1 MIFCKKYGLS
11 TATAA
16 QSEKIEKATAANPR
30 INISAFKA
38 LKVSKSAIFK
48 NKIKCHVK
56 KASLIHNLIH

>member
-30 INISAFKA
+30 INSSEGVETPIISYFQKQ
-38 LKVSKSAIFK
+38 
-48 NKIKCHVK
+48 NKMPCK
-56 KASLIHNLIH
+56 KGLFDS